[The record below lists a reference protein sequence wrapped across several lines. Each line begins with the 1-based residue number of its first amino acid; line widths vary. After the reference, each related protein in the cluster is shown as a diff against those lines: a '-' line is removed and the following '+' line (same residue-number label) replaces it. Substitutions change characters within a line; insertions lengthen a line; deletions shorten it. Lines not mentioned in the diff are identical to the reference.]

1 MIDRG
6 SQTDGL
12 YVPLPLELGVPYR
25 DRVLFCLYRA
35 GYPIDVSQYDE
46 ETQSG
51 YYWLLG
57 DYLERLE
64 RGSEVS
70 LSD

>member
-1 MIDRG
+1 M
-6 SQTDGL
+6 
-12 YVPLPLELGVPYR
+12 
-25 DRVLFCLYRA
+25 LFCLYRA